1 MHENRFWNDNA
12 SGWRGN
18 MFGIFLGLVLLMV
31 LAYRGWSI
39 IWIAPICAGI
49 VALFGGLNL
58 LDAYTDT
65 YMSGF
70 VNFAKQWFPVFMLGA
85 IFGKLMEYSGMA
97 HSVAVGIS
105 RTFGKDR
112 AILGVIV
119 AASVLAYG
127 GVSVFVVVFA
137 VYPLAVNM
145 FREANI
151 SRRLLPGTIVAGM
164 MTFAMTALPGTP
176 QIQNLIPT
184 TYYNTTAAAAPIIG
198 LVSSAVM
205 IIGSLLYLNRR
216 AKVLREA
223 GEVFIER
230 DADLNKEERTKYPH
244 IVLSLLPL
252 LAVIVTLNFFKWD
265 IILSLGAGI
274 LLILLFSIRE
284 FKGFTKAVNSGASDS
299 VMAMIN
305 TSAAVGFG
313 TVVRSVPGFDKLSD
327 AILGIN
333 ANPLI
338 SEALA
343 VNVLAGATGSASG
356 GLGITLEALGPHYY
370 EIATTT
376 GPAPEA
382 FHRIASIASGGLDSL
397 PHNGAI
403 LTILI
408 VTGMTHK
415 ESYKEMAVVAI
426 LFPTLSLIP
435 AITLGILGIY

>member
-1 MHENRFWNDNA
+1 ML
-12 SGWRGN
+12 
-18 MFGIFLGLVLLMV
+18 GIFIGLVLLMV

-65 YMSGF
+65 YMTGF

-97 HSVAVGIS
+97 HSVAIGIS
-105 RTFGKDR
+105 RVFGKER
-112 AILGVIV
+112 AIIGVIV

-137 VYPLAVNM
+137 VYPLALNM

-151 SRRLLPGTIVAGM
+151 SRRLLPGAIVAGM

-184 TYYNTTAAAAPIIG
+184 QYFHTTAAAAPIIG
-198 LVSSAVM
+198 LVSSAFM
-205 IIGSLLYLNRR
+205 IVCSILYLNRR
-216 AKVLREA
+216 VRVLREA
-223 GEVFIER
+223 GEVFEER
-230 DADLNKEERTKYPH
+230 EEDLNAEPRTNYPH
-244 IVLSLLPL
+244 IILSLLPL
-252 LAVIVTLNFFKWD
+252 LAVIITLNFLKWD
-265 IILSLGAGI
+265 IVIALATGIVLI
-274 LLILLFSIRE
+274 LLISIRE

-313 TVVRSVPGFDKLSD
+313 TIVRSVPGFEKLSD

-338 SEALA
+338 SEAIA

-356 GLGITLEALGPHYY
+356 GLGITLEALGSHYY

-415 ESYKEMAVVAI
+415 ESYREMGVIAI
-426 LFPTLSLIP
+426 VFPMLSLIP
-435 AITLGILGIY
+435 AIALGIMGIY

>member
-1 MHENRFWNDNA
+1 ML
-12 SGWRGN
+12 
-18 MFGIFLGLVLLMV
+18 GIFIGLVLLMV

-39 IWIAPICAGI
+39 IWIAPVCAGI

-65 YMSGF
+65 YMTGF

-85 IFGKLMEYSGMA
+85 IFGKLMESSGMA
-97 HSVAVGIS
+97 HSVAIGIS
-105 RTFGKDR
+105 RVFGKER
-112 AILGVIV
+112 AIIGVIV

-184 TYYNTTAAAAPIIG
+184 QYFNTTAAAAPIIG

-205 IIGSLLYLNRR
+205 IVCSILYLNRR
-216 AKVLREA
+216 VRVLREA
-223 GEVFIER
+223 GEGFEER
-230 DADLNKEERTKYPH
+230 KEDANMEERTSYPH
-244 IVLSLLPL
+244 VILSLLPL
-252 LAVIVTLNFFKWD
+252 LAVIVTLNFLKWD
-265 IILSLGAGI
+265 IVLALGTGI
-274 LLILLFSIRE
+274 VLILIISFKE
-284 FKGFTKAVNSGASDS
+284 FKGFTKAINSGASDS

-313 TVVRSVPGFDKLSD
+313 TIVRSVPGFEKLSD

-338 SEALA
+338 SEAIA

-356 GLGITLEALGPHYY
+356 GLGITLEALGSHYY

-376 GPAPEA
+376 GPSPEA

-403 LTILI
+403 ITILI

-415 ESYKEMAVVAI
+415 ESYKEMGVIAI
-426 LFPTLSLIP
+426 VFPMISLIP
-435 AITLGILGIY
+435 AIALGIMGIN

>member
-1 MHENRFWNDNA
+1 ML
-12 SGWRGN
+12 
-18 MFGIFLGLVLLMV
+18 GIFIGLVLLMV

-65 YMSGF
+65 YMTGF
-70 VNFAKQWFPVFMLGA
+70 VNFAKQWFPVFLLGA

-97 HSVAVGIS
+97 HSVAIGIS
-105 RTFGKDR
+105 RVFGKER
-112 AILGVIV
+112 AVIGVIV

-137 VYPLAVNM
+137 VYPLALNM

-184 TYYNTTAAAAPIIG
+184 QYFHTTAAAAPIIG
-198 LVSSAVM
+198 LVSSAFM
-205 IIGSLLYLNRR
+205 IICSIVYLNQRVR
-216 AKVLREA
+216 VLREA
-223 GEVFIER
+223 GEVFEER
-230 DADLNKEERTKYPH
+230 AEDLNAKPRTKYPH
-244 IVLSLLPL
+244 IILSLLPL
-252 LAVIVTLNFFKWD
+252 LAVISTLNFLKWD
-265 IILSLGAGI
+265 IVIALITGIVLI
-274 LLILLFSIRE
+274 LLISIRE

-313 TVVRSVPGFDKLSD
+313 TIVRSVPGFEKLSD

-338 SEALA
+338 SEAIA

-356 GLGITLEALGPHYY
+356 GLGITLEALGSHYY
-370 EIATTT
+370 EVATTT

-415 ESYKEMAVVAI
+415 ESYREMGVIAI
-426 LFPTLSLIP
+426 VFPMLSLIP
-435 AITLGILGIY
+435 AIALGIMGIY

>member
-1 MHENRFWNDNA
+1 
-12 SGWRGN
+12 
-18 MFGIFLGLVLLMV
+18 MV

-39 IWIAPICAGI
+39 IWIAPVCAGI

-65 YMSGF
+65 YMTGF

-85 IFGKLMEYSGMA
+85 IFGKLMESSGMA
-97 HSVAVGIS
+97 HSVAIGIS
-105 RTFGKDR
+105 RVFGKER
-112 AILGVIV
+112 AIIGVIV

-184 TYYNTTAAAAPIIG
+184 QYFNTTAAAAPIIG

-205 IIGSLLYLNRR
+205 IVCSILYLNRR
-216 AKVLREA
+216 VRVLREA
-223 GEVFIER
+223 GEGFEER
-230 DADLNKEERTKYPH
+230 KEDANMEERTSYPH
-244 IVLSLLPL
+244 VILSLLPL
-252 LAVIVTLNFFKWD
+252 LAVIVTLNFLKWD
-265 IILSLGAGI
+265 IVLALGTGI
-274 LLILLFSIRE
+274 VLILIISFKE
-284 FKGFTKAVNSGASDS
+284 FKGFTKAINSGASDS

-313 TVVRSVPGFDKLSD
+313 TIVRSVPGFEKLSD

-338 SEALA
+338 SEAIA

-356 GLGITLEALGPHYY
+356 GLGITLEALGSHYY

-376 GPAPEA
+376 GPSPEA

-403 LTILI
+403 ITILI

-415 ESYKEMAVVAI
+415 ESYKEMGVIAI
-426 LFPTLSLIP
+426 VFPMISLIP
-435 AITLGILGIY
+435 AIALGIMGIN

>member
-1 MHENRFWNDNA
+1 ML
-12 SGWRGN
+12 
-18 MFGIFLGLVLLMV
+18 GIFIGLVLLMV

-65 YMSGF
+65 YMTGF

-97 HSVAVGIS
+97 HSVAIGIA
-105 RTFGKDR
+105 RVFGKER
-112 AILGVIV
+112 AIIGVIL

-137 VYPLAVNM
+137 VYPLALNM

-184 TYYNTTAAAAPIIG
+184 QYFHTTAAAAPIIG
-198 LVSSAVM
+198 LVSSAFM
-205 IIGSLLYLNRR
+205 IVCSILYLNRR
-216 AKVLREA
+216 VRVLREA
-223 GEVFIER
+223 GEVFEER
-230 DADLNKEERTKYPH
+230 EEDLNAEPRTNYPH
-244 IVLSLLPL
+244 IILSLLPL
-252 LAVIVTLNFFKWD
+252 LAVIITLNFLKWD
-265 IILSLGAGI
+265 IVISLATGIILI
-274 LLILLFSIRE
+274 LLISIRE

-313 TVVRSVPGFDKLSD
+313 TIVRSVPGFEKLSD

-338 SEALA
+338 SEAIA

-356 GLGITLEALGPHYY
+356 GLGITLEALGSHYY

-415 ESYKEMAVVAI
+415 ESYREMGVIAI
-426 LFPTLSLIP
+426 VFPMLSLIP
-435 AITLGILGIY
+435 AIALGIMGIY

>member
-1 MHENRFWNDNA
+1 ML
-12 SGWRGN
+12 
-18 MFGIFLGLVLLMV
+18 GIFIGLVLLMV

-65 YMSGF
+65 YMTGF

-97 HSVAVGIS
+97 HSVAIGIS
-105 RTFGKDR
+105 RVFGKER
-112 AILGVIV
+112 AIIGVIV

-137 VYPLAVNM
+137 VYPLALNM

-184 TYYNTTAAAAPIIG
+184 QYFNTTAAAAPIIG
-198 LVSSAVM
+198 LVSSAFM
-205 IIGSLLYLNRR
+205 IVCSILYLNRR
-216 AKVLREA
+216 VRVLREA
-223 GEVFIER
+223 GEVFEER
-230 DADLNKEERTKYPH
+230 KEDLNAEPRTEYPH
-244 IVLSLLPL
+244 IILSLLPL
-252 LAVIVTLNFFKWD
+252 LAVIITLNFLKWD
-265 IILSLGAGI
+265 IVVSLATGI
-274 LLILLFSIRE
+274 VLILIISIRE

-313 TVVRSVPGFDKLSD
+313 TIVRSVPGFEKLSD

-338 SEALA
+338 SEAIA

-356 GLGITLEALGPHYY
+356 GLGITLEALGSHYY

-415 ESYKEMAVVAI
+415 ESYREMGVIAI
-426 LFPTLSLIP
+426 VFPMLSLIP
-435 AITLGILGIY
+435 AIALGIMGIY

>member
-1 MHENRFWNDNA
+1 ML
-12 SGWRGN
+12 
-18 MFGIFLGLVLLMV
+18 GIFIGLVLLMV

-65 YMSGF
+65 YMGGF
-70 VNFAKQWFPVFMLGA
+70 VKFAKEWFPVFMLGA

-97 HSVAVGIS
+97 HSVAIGIA
-105 RTFGKDR
+105 RVFGKER
-112 AILGVIV
+112 AILGVII
-119 AASVLAYG
+119 ASSVLAYG

-151 SRRLLPGTIVAGM
+151 TRRLLPGTIVAGM
-164 MTFAMTALPGTP
+164 MTFAMTAMPGTP

-184 TYYNTTAAAAPIIG
+184 SYFNTTATAAPIIG
-198 LVSSAVM
+198 LVASAVM
-205 IIGSLLYLNRR
+205 AIGSLVYLNRR
-216 AKVLREA
+216 ERVLREA
-223 GEVFIER
+223 GEVFTEPG
-230 DADLNKEERTKYPH
+230 EEHRTEVREKFPH
-244 IVLSLLPL
+244 LILSLFPL
-252 LAVIVTLNFFKWD
+252 LAVIITLNMLKWN
-265 IILSLGAGI
+265 IILALCAGI
-274 LLILLFSIRE
+274 FLILIISIRE

-313 TVVRSVPGFDKLSD
+313 TVVRSVPGFEKLSD
-327 AILGIN
+327 MILGIN

-338 SEALA
+338 SEAIA

-356 GLGITLEALGPHYY
+356 GLGITLEALGSHYY

-403 LTILI
+403 LTILV

-426 LFPTLSLIP
+426 VFPMLSLIP
-435 AITLGILGIY
+435 AIALGILGIY

>member
-1 MHENRFWNDNA
+1 ML
-12 SGWRGN
+12 
-18 MFGIFLGLVLLMV
+18 GIFIGLVLLMV

-49 VALFGGLNL
+49 VAWFGGLNL

-65 YMSGF
+65 YMGGF
-70 VNFAKQWFPVFMLGA
+70 VKFAKEWFPVFMLGA

-97 HSVAVGIS
+97 HSVAVGIA
-105 RTFGKDR
+105 RIFGKER
-112 AILGVIV
+112 AILGVII
-119 AASVLAYG
+119 ASSVLAYG

-164 MTFAMTALPGTP
+164 MTFAMTAMPGTP

-184 TYYNTTAAAAPIIG
+184 SYFNTTATAAPIIG
-198 LVSSAVM
+198 LVASAVM
-205 IIGSLLYLNRR
+205 AIGSLVYLNRR
-216 AKVLREA
+216 ERVLREA
-223 GEVFIER
+223 GEVFTEPGEGHR
-230 DADLNKEERTKYPH
+230 TEEREKCPH
-244 IVLSLLPL
+244 IILSLLPL
-252 LAVIVTLNFFKWD
+252 LAVIITLN
-265 IILSLGAGI
+265 LLGWNIVIALCTGI
-274 LLILLFSIRE
+274 LLILLIAIRE

-313 TVVRSVPGFDKLSD
+313 TIVRSVPGFEKLSD
-327 AILGIN
+327 MILGIN

-338 SEALA
+338 SEAIA

-356 GLGITLEALGPHYY
+356 GLGITLEALGSHYY

-403 LTILI
+403 LTILV

-426 LFPTLSLIP
+426 VFPMISLIP
-435 AITLGILGIY
+435 AIGLGILGIY

>member
-1 MHENRFWNDNA
+1 ML
-12 SGWRGN
+12 
-18 MFGIFLGLVLLMV
+18 GIFIGLVLLMV

-65 YMSGF
+65 YMTGF
-70 VNFAKQWFPVFMLGA
+70 VNFAKQWFPVFLLGA

-97 HSVAVGIS
+97 HSVAIGIS
-105 RTFGKDR
+105 RVFGKER
-112 AILGVIV
+112 AVIGVIV

-137 VYPLAVNM
+137 VYPLALNM

-164 MTFAMTALPGTP
+164 MTFTMTALPGTP

-184 TYYNTTAAAAPIIG
+184 QYFHTTAAAAPIIG
-198 LVSSAVM
+198 LVSSAFM
-205 IIGSLLYLNRR
+205 IICSIVYLNHRVR
-216 AKVLREA
+216 VLREA
-223 GEVFIER
+223 GEVFEER
-230 DADLNKEERTKYPH
+230 EEDLNAKPRTKYPH
-244 IVLSLLPL
+244 IILSLLPL
-252 LAVIVTLNFFKWD
+252 LAVIITLNFFKWD
-265 IILSLGAGI
+265 IVIALTTGIILI
-274 LLILLFSIRE
+274 LLISIKE

-313 TVVRSVPGFDKLSD
+313 TIVRSVPGFEKLSD

-338 SEALA
+338 SEAIA

-356 GLGITLEALGPHYY
+356 GLGITLEALGSHYY
-370 EIATTT
+370 EVATTT

-403 LTILI
+403 SCERTRSPHNSRTIQTI
-408 VTGMTHK
+408 V
-415 ESYKEMAVVAI
+415 
-426 LFPTLSLIP
+426 
-435 AITLGILGIY
+435 

>member
-1 MHENRFWNDNA
+1 ML
-12 SGWRGN
+12 
-18 MFGIFLGLVLLMV
+18 GIFIGLVLLMV

-65 YMSGF
+65 YMTGF

-97 HSVAVGIS
+97 HSVAIGIS
-105 RTFGKDR
+105 RVFGKER
-112 AILGVIV
+112 AIIGVIV

-137 VYPLAVNM
+137 VYPLALNM

-184 TYYNTTAAAAPIIG
+184 QYFHTTAAAAPIIG
-198 LVSSAVM
+198 LVSSAFM
-205 IIGSLLYLNRR
+205 IVSSILYLNRR
-216 AKVLREA
+216 VRVLREA
-223 GEVFIER
+223 GEVFEER
-230 DADLNKEERTKYPH
+230 EEDLNAEPRTKYPH
-244 IVLSLLPL
+244 IILSLLPL
-252 LAVIVTLNFFKWD
+252 LAVIITLNILKWD
-265 IILSLGAGI
+265 IVISLATGI
-274 LLILLFSIRE
+274 VLILIISIRE

-313 TVVRSVPGFDKLSD
+313 TIVRSVPGFEKLSD

-338 SEALA
+338 SEAIA

-356 GLGITLEALGPHYY
+356 GLGITLEALGSHYY

-415 ESYKEMAVVAI
+415 ESYREMGVIAI
-426 LFPTLSLIP
+426 VFPMLSLIP
-435 AITLGILGIY
+435 AIALGIIGVY

>member
-1 MHENRFWNDNA
+1 ML
-12 SGWRGN
+12 
-18 MFGIFLGLVLLMV
+18 GIFIGLVLLMV

-39 IWIAPICAGI
+39 IWIAPVCAGI

-65 YMSGF
+65 YMTGF

-85 IFGKLMEYSGMA
+85 IFGKLMESSGMA
-97 HSVAVGIS
+97 HSVAIGIS
-105 RTFGKDR
+105 RVFGKER
-112 AILGVIV
+112 AIIGVIV

-184 TYYNTTAAAAPIIG
+184 QYFNTTAAAAPIIG

-205 IIGSLLYLNRR
+205 IVCSILYLNRR
-216 AKVLREA
+216 VRVLREA
-223 GEVFIER
+223 GEGFEER
-230 DADLNKEERTKYPH
+230 KEDANMEERTSYPH
-244 IVLSLLPL
+244 VILSLLPL
-252 LAVIVTLNFFKWD
+252 LAVIVTLNFLKWD
-265 IILSLGAGI
+265 IVLALGTGI
-274 LLILLFSIRE
+274 VLILIISFKE
-284 FKGFTKAVNSGASDS
+284 FKGFTKAINSGASDS

-313 TVVRSVPGFDKLSD
+313 TIVRSVPGFEKLSD

-338 SEALA
+338 SEAIA

-356 GLGITLEALGPHYY
+356 GLGITLEALGSHYY

-376 GPAPEA
+376 GPSPEA

-403 LTILI
+403 ITILI

-415 ESYKEMAVVAI
+415 ESYKEMGVIAI
-426 LFPTLSLIP
+426 VFPMLSLIP
-435 AITLGILGIY
+435 AIALGIMGIN